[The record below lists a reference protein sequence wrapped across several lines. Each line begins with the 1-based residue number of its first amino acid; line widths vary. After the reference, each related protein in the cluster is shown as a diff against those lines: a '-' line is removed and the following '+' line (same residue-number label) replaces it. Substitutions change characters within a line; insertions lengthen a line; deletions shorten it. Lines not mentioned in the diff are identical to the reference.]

1 MKEDDRFPRMP
12 DLFMGLTP
20 IKAEDM
26 PKDYEILWI
35 LSGDMQ
41 GLIPVIRSHGKYGLF
56 RASFKGY
63 GFEVDKFYSSKE
75 LLKKIVREN
84 KDEWQYGLS
93 QITQREA
100 PEIYEKLFDAVYPEL
115 FLLNLVYGF
124 MDNGFGEDPYDDENP
139 EDWTVDDVERLED
152 LYGDWMELG
161 SESFIVPIPDF
172 LKD

>member
-1 MKEDDRFPRMP
+1 MKNDYTFPVTLDGGWYHP
-12 DLFMGLTP
+12 SKKIEVTINLSD
-20 IKAEDM
+20 E
-26 PKDYEILWI
+26 EI
-35 LSGDMQ
+35 
-41 GLIPVIRSHGKYGLF
+41 
-56 RASFKGY
+56 
-63 GFEVDKFYSSKE
+63 E

-93 QITQREA
+93 QLTQREA

-124 MDNGFGEDPYDDENP
+124 KDNGFGEDPYDDEDP
-139 EDWTVDDVERLED
+139 EDWTVDDVDRLED